1 MAAVF
6 EAIGFRV
13 RDVGVYDHDADEPG
27 SFVEDLYVQSGGLLA
42 DAGLCEGAGLDVVP
56 AEGEGHFGDHVD
68 VREDVGDDVH
78 LGDALLLDFAPVGA
92 PLLVGEVAVDGA
104 VHVAWRFGSC

>member
-1 MAAVF
+1 MTAVL
-6 EAIGFRV
+6 EAIGLRV
-13 RDVGVYDHDADEPG
+13 RDVGVHDHDADEPG
-27 SFVEDLYVQSGGLLA
+27 SFVEDLHVESRGLFA

-68 VREDVGDDVH
+68 VGEDVWHDVH

-104 VHVAWRFGSC
+104 VHIAWRFRSC